1 MRVYVYQIQ
10 NSLQMSEF
18 CWSDLTLHPVPLLA
32 IASTTHP
39 LKRHVSLD
47 ALVSPVSKSGGWY
60 FLTRVWACLINI
72 RRHNKSMANWKNPP
86 LLSVDSC
93 WVGGFIRGYTH
104 YSPCM
109 SKSIYLYGFLLFF
122 CDEVPQHTEHL
133 PEQNNS
139 SHSLTFY
146 WDPVSAVKHP
156 PSPPFIYRYLIHL
169 FLNHYFKFREAII

>member
-1 MRVYVYQIQ
+1 MRVYVYVYIYATHSILMNNQIQ

-47 ALVSPVSKSGGWY
+47 ALVSLVSKSGWVVL
-60 FLTRVWACLINI
+60 F
-72 RRHNKSMANWKNPP
+72 NKSMSMFDQHKEAQQINGELEKSAIVISRFM
-86 LLSVDSC
+86 LGGGIHQGLHALFSVN
-93 WVGGFIRGYTH
+93 VQVHIF
-104 YSPCM
+104 
-109 SKSIYLYGFLLFF
+109 IYLSLVF

-146 WDPVSAVKHP
+146 
-156 PSPPFIYRYLIHL
+156 
-169 FLNHYFKFREAII
+169 

>member
-1 MRVYVYQIQ
+1 MRVYVYVYIYATHSILMNNQIQ

-93 WVGGFIRGYTH
+93 RVGGFIRGYTH

-122 CDEVPQHTEHL
+122 L
-133 PEQNNS
+133 
-139 SHSLTFY
+139 
-146 WDPVSAVKHP
+146 WWG
-156 PSPPFIYRYLIHL
+156 PSTYRAPARA
-169 FLNHYFKFREAII
+169 K